1 MFSVLALPS
10 PRASEARVRDRP
22 CPSCPNRRCLLC
34 SARRPLL
41 GLTLNQ
47 SRKSVTEQSSL
58 LA

>member
-1 MFSVLALPS
+1 MFSVSALPS

-22 CPSCPNRRCLLC
+22 CPSCPNSCLLC